1 MREFYFGL
9 FTGLVVLGVT
19 SLIGVVVV
27 SLSITDEMDV
37 CAALLPEPVPGE
49 ILTEVMIARFN
60 EAGCADHSTRLMRPL
75 IAGGGAMLLYFCA
88 GLWTRLSYRK
98 RKGGSWVK
106 DKCWLVWIYQ
116 RASLINLSCSAVLSL
131 YSPVNFVVTVL
142 TFGCRAPLVVM
153 H

>member
-1 MREFYFGL
+1 MIELLIVSILAIVGAWLVLTMFKPKLHGRNGEFYFGL

-98 RKGGSWVK
+98 RKGG
-106 DKCWLVWIYQ
+106 L
-116 RASLINLSCSAVLSL
+116 
-131 YSPVNFVVTVL
+131 
-142 TFGCRAPLVVM
+142 G
-153 H
+153 